1 MKLEVPPL
9 LYSISALFECILSNQ
24 NACIMSN
31 LQHNIQKLV
40 FSVSALRSAT
50 YLMERE
56 RYYTR
61 TKPELT
67 GSPDDWPLNP
77 LVIDINGR
85 LHS

>member
-1 MKLEVPPL
+1 MKLEVPL
-9 LYSISALFECILSNQ
+9 QLYSISALLECILSNQ
-24 NACIMSN
+24 NACIMPN

-40 FSVSALRSAT
+40 SASRSAT

-56 RYYTR
+56 RYYTH
-61 TKPELT
+61 TQPELT